1 MRYRHLSLLLL
12 TSCATV
18 SPAPNT
24 STGPGSTGSTTAS
37 PSAPASAFRQERAVV
52 VRHATVMPAS
62 GPAIEDGAI
71 AFADGKIVAVGRN
84 AEVATPPGAEEVDGT
99 GLYVTP
105 GIIDAHS
112 HLGVYASPET
122 SSTSDGNEATAPV
135 TAEVSAEHSFWP
147 QDPGLR
153 RAAAGGITSMLVLP
167 GSANLIGGRGFPVK
181 LHFGRSAAE
190 MRFPG
195 AKDGLKMACGE
206 NPRRV
211 YGAGQH
217 RAPSTRMGNVAGYRQ
232 AFAKAREY
240 MERQDDWKKK
250 HAKKPE
256 ESGPAPLRDL
266 QMETLAEVLRG
277 NILVQNHCYRAD
289 EMAVMLQVADEFG
302 FSIRAFHH
310 SLEAYKLRD
319 QLAAKQVAVA
329 TWADWWGFK
338 MEAWDGIPENAAL
351 VSQAGGRAV
360 IHSDSALGIQRLN
373 QEAGKALWRARESGV
388 PISEEEALRWVTLHP
403 AWVMG
408 VEDKTGSLEPGK
420 MADVVLW
427 KSHPLSVYAR
437 AQRVWADGVV
447 TYDAAQG
454 AVNASDFELGERME
468 ASARLVAQPSA
479 LPVLKDAGLDV
490 RCEPSKDAACAR
502 LLELKAEATCTAFQD
517 VAVLSNGTWMAHA
530 SVVVENGKVTRVE
543 TGAAGAVPSGCRTV
557 EGKGRVLT
565 PGFVDPLTS
574 LGVVEIGAEETTVDD
589 SLRGEA
595 VKEPIRAALRA
606 VDSLNPAAE
615 TFPVARLGGVTTA
628 GVVPMGG
635 LVSGQSAW
643 VTTDGTV
650 RRAPLAL
657 HINLGV
663 SGRDAVSGPRSLVL
677 ERLRE
682 LLFDAREYN
691 KRKSDFE
698 QNRMRT
704 LSASRLDL
712 ESLQPVLAGTLPVVV
727 TANRVSDIRAAL
739 ALGREFGLKVL
750 IAGGREAWMVAPELV
765 AAKVPVILQPTQ
777 NLPSNFDGL
786 NSRLDAAALLNAAG
800 VKVLFSTLGEP
811 HMVRTLAQE
820 AGNAVAWGMP
830 YADALRAIT
839 SNVTEA
845 FGVEGGQVAAGQVAD
860 LVLWNGDPLELSSRP
875 LGMWQA
881 GRQVPLTSRQHA
893 LFEKYRTLSK

>member
-1 MRYRHLSLLLL
+1 MRYRHLPLLLL

-18 SPAPNT
+18 ASSTLAPT
-24 STGPGSTGSTTAS
+24 DPPPKVASS
-37 PSAPASAFRQERAVV
+37 PSVPARVWSQTRPVV

-62 GPAIEDGAI
+62 GPAIEDGAVS
-71 AFADGKIVAVGRN
+71 FVDGKILAVGRN

-122 SSTSDGNEATAPV
+122 TSTSDGNEATAPV

-153 RAAAGGITSMLVLP
+153 RAAAGGITSLLVLP
-167 GSANLIGGRGFPVK
+167 GSANLVGGRAFPVK

-206 NPRRV
+206 NPRRA
-211 YGAGQH
+211 YGAAQR
-217 RAPSTRMGNVAGYRQ
+217 RAPATRMGNVAGYRQ
-232 AFAKAREY
+232 AFARAREY
-240 MERQDDWKKK
+240 QERWEAWEKKR
-250 HAKKPE
+250 AKKAE
-256 ESGPAPLRDL
+256 EAGPAPLRDL
-266 QMETLAEVLRG
+266 QLETLVEVMRG

-289 EMAVMLQVADEFG
+289 EMAVMLQVAEEFG
-302 FSIRAFHH
+302 YTIRAFHH

-319 QLAAKQVAVA
+319 RLAEKGVAVA

-338 MEAWDGIPENAAL
+338 MEAWDGIPENAGL

-373 QEAGKALWRARESGV
+373 QEAGKALWRARESGI
-388 PISEEEALRWVTLHP
+388 PLTEEEALRWVTLHA

-408 VEDKTGSLEPGK
+408 VEDRTGSLEPGK

-427 KSHPLSVYAR
+427 KNHPLSVYAR

-447 TYDAAQG
+447 TYDGDSG
-454 AVNASDFELGERME
+454 AVDASDFELGER
-468 ASARLVAQPSA
+468 AGGPAKLVARSA
-479 LPVLKDAGLDV
+479 APPELKAVGLGA
-490 RCEPSKDAACAR
+490 RCEPSKEDGCAR
-502 LLELKAEATCTAFQD
+502 PLEVKDGTCTAFQD
-517 VAVLSNGTWMAHA
+517 VAVLSLGTWQAPA
-530 SVVVENGKVTRVE
+530 SVLVENGKVTRVQP
-543 TGAAGAVPSGCRTV
+543 GAQGAVPAGCRV
-557 EGKGRVLT
+557 VDGKGRVLT
-565 PGFVDPLTS
+565 PGLVDPLTS
-574 LGVVEIGAEETTVDD
+574 LGVVEVGMEDTTVDD
-589 SLRGEA
+589 TLRGEA
-595 VKEPIRAALRA
+595 AKEPIRAALRA

-628 GVVPMGG
+628 GVVPAGG

-643 VTTDGTV
+643 VGTDGTV

-657 HINLGV
+657 HLHLGV
-663 SGRDAVSGPRSLVL
+663 TGRDAVSGSRALVL

-682 LLFDAREYN
+682 LLSDAREYN
-691 KRKSDFE
+691 KRKGDFE

-704 LSASRLDL
+704 LAASRLDL
-712 ESLQPVLAGTLPVVV
+712 ESLQPALTGVLPVVV

-739 ALGREFGLKVL
+739 ALGREFGLKLL
-750 IAGGREAWMVAPELV
+750 IAGGREAWRVAPELA
-765 AAKVPVILQPTQ
+765 AAKVPVIVQPTQ
-777 NLPSNFDGL
+777 NLPSSFDGL
-786 NSRLDAAALLNAAG
+786 NSRMDSAALLSAAG
-800 VKVLFSTLGEP
+800 VKVLLSTMGEP

-820 AGNAVAWGMP
+820 AGNAVAWGLP
-830 YADALRAIT
+830 YADALRAMT

-845 FGVEGGQVAAGQVAD
+845 FGLEGGQVAPGQVAD
-860 LVLWNGDPLELSSRP
+860 LVLWNGEPLEVSSRP
-875 LGMWQA
+875 VGMWLA
-881 GRQVPLTSRQHA
+881 GKQVPLTSRQHA
-893 LFEKYRTLSK
+893 LYEKYRTLAK

>member
-1 MRYRHLSLLLL
+1 MRFRSLSVLLL

-18 SPAPNT
+18 SPAP
-24 STGPGSTGSTTAS
+24 STPAAPAARVPTAS
-37 PSAPASAFRQERAVV
+37 TPAPVARFHQERPVV

-71 AFADGKIVAVGRN
+71 AFADGKIVAVGKS
-84 AEVATPPGAEEVDGT
+84 AEVATPAGAEEVDGT

-112 HLGVYASPET
+112 HLGVYASPD
-122 SSTSDGNEATAPV
+122 SFSLSDGNEATAPV

-153 RAAAGGITSMLVLP
+153 RAAAGGITSLLVLP

-195 AKDGLKMACGE
+195 AKDVLKMACGE

-211 YGAGQH
+211 YGAMQH
-217 RAPSTRMGNVAGYRQ
+217 RAPATRMGNVAGYRQ
-232 AFAKAREY
+232 AFAKARDY
-240 MERQDDWKKK
+240 LERQAEWEKK
-250 HAKKPE
+250 HAKKGE
-256 ESGPAPLRDL
+256 EAGPPPARDL
-266 QMETLAEVLRG
+266 QLETLAEVLRG

-302 FSIRAFHH
+302 YTIRAFHH
-310 SLEAYKLRD
+310 ALEAYKVRD
-319 QLAAKQVAVA
+319 QLAARQVAVA
-329 TWADWWGFK
+329 TWADWWGYK
-338 MEAWDGIPENAAL
+338 LEAWDGIPENAAL
-351 VSQAGGRAV
+351 VAQAGGRAV

-373 QEAGKALWRARESGV
+373 QEAGKAMWRARESGV
-388 PISEEEALRWVTLHP
+388 PVSEEEALRWVTLHP

-408 VEDKTGSLEPGK
+408 VEERTGSLEPEK

-427 KSHPLSVYAR
+427 KNHPLSVYAR

-447 TYDAAQG
+447 TYDAARG
-454 AVNASDFELGERME
+454 AEDASDFELGERAG
-468 ASARLVAQPSA
+468 ASAKLVAPPA
-479 LPVLKDAGLDV
+479 VLPALKDAGLES
-490 RCEPSKDAACAR
+490 RCEPTKDAACAR
-502 LLELKAEATCTAFQD
+502 PLELKADAACTAFQD
-517 VAVLSNGTWMAHA
+517 VAVLSNGVWTAHA
-530 SVVVENGKVTRVE
+530 SVLVENGKVTRVG
-543 TGAAGAVPSGCRTV
+543 TGGAVPAGCRAV
-557 EGKGRVLT
+557 EGKGRVLA
-565 PGFVDPLTS
+565 PGFVDALTS
-574 LGVVEIGAEETTVDD
+574 LGVVEIGGEESTVDD
-589 SLRGEA
+589 TLRGEA

-615 TFPVARLGGVTTA
+615 TFPVARLGGVTAA
-628 GVVPMGG
+628 GVVPRGG

-650 RRAPLAL
+650 RRAPLAMHVDVSL
-657 HINLGV
+657 

-677 ERLRE
+677 EKLRE
-682 LLFDAREYN
+682 LLFDAREYAR
-691 KRKSDFE
+691 RKGDFE

-712 ESLQPVLAGTLPVVV
+712 ESLQPVLAGTMPVVV
-727 TANRVSDIRAAL
+727 TANRVSDLRAAL
-739 ALGREFGLKVL
+739 ALGREFGLKVV
-750 IAGGREAWMVAPELV
+750 IAGGREAWMVAPELA
-765 AAKVPVILQPTQ
+765 AAKVPVIVQPTQ
-777 NLPSNFDGL
+777 NLPSSFEGL
-786 NSRLDAAALLNAAG
+786 NSRLDAAALLSGAG
-800 VKVLFSTLGEP
+800 VKVLISTMGEP

-830 YADALRAIT
+830 YADAVRAIT

-845 FGVEGGQVAAGQVAD
+845 LGVEGGQVAVGQVAD
-860 LVLWNGDPLELSSRP
+860 LVLWNGDPLDVSSRP
-875 LGMWQA
+875 LGMWLG

-893 LFEKYRTLSK
+893 LFEKYRALPK

>member
-1 MRYRHLSLLLL
+1 MRYRHLPLLLL

-18 SPAPNT
+18 ASRTVPIVDPPSQVA
-24 STGPGSTGSTTAS
+24 SS
-37 PSAPASAFRQERAVV
+37 PSVPARVWRQTRPVV

-62 GPAIEDGAI
+62 GPAIEDGAV
-71 AFADGKIVAVGRN
+71 AFVDGKLVAVGRN

-112 HLGVYASPET
+112 HLGVYASPDT

-153 RAAAGGITSMLVLP
+153 RAAAGGITSLLVLP
-167 GSANLIGGRGFPVK
+167 GSANLIGGRAFPVK
-181 LHFGRSAAE
+181 LHFGRSARE

-211 YGAGQH
+211 YGMAQH
-217 RAPSTRMGNVAGYRQ
+217 RAPATRMGNVAGYRQ

-240 MERQDDWKKK
+240 QERWETWEKKRG
-250 HAKKPE
+250 KKPE
-256 ESGPAPLRDL
+256 EAGPAPLRDL
-266 QMETLAEVLRG
+266 QMETLVEVMRG

-289 EMAVMLQVADEFG
+289 EMAVMLQVAEEFG
-302 FSIRAFHH
+302 YAIRAFHH

-319 QLAAKQVAVA
+319 RLAEKDVAVA

-338 MEAWDGIPENAAL
+338 MEAWDGIPENAGL

-373 QEAGKALWRARESGV
+373 QEAGKALWRARESGIPV
-388 PISEEEALRWVTLHP
+388 TEEEALRWVTLHA

-408 VEDKTGSLEPGK
+408 VEDRTGSLEPGK

-427 KSHPLSVYAR
+427 KNHPLSVYAR

-447 TYDAAQG
+447 TYDADSG
-454 AVNASDFELGERME
+454 AVEASDFELGERAG
-468 ASARLVAQPSA
+468 ASAKLVVRPSA
-479 LPVLKDAGLDV
+479 TPALKDVGLDA
-490 RCEPSKDAACAR
+490 RCEPSKDDGCAR
-502 LLELKAEATCTAFQD
+502 PLEVKDGACTVFQD
-517 VAVLSNGTWMAHA
+517 VAVLSRGTWQAHA
-530 SVVVENGKVTRVE
+530 SVLVENGKVTRVQA
-543 TGAAGAVPSGCRTV
+543 GAPGAVPAGCRAV
-557 EGKGRVLT
+557 DGKGRVLT
-565 PGFVDPLTS
+565 PGLVDPLTS
-574 LGVVEIGAEETTVDD
+574 LGVVEVGMEETTVDD

-595 VKEPIRAALRA
+595 AKEPIRAALRA
-606 VDSLNPAAE
+606 ADSVNPAAE
-615 TFPVARLGGVTTA
+615 TFPVARLGGVTAA
-628 GVVPMGG
+628 GVVPAGG

-643 VTTDGTV
+643 VSTDGTV
-650 RRAPLAL
+650 RRAPLAMHL
-657 HINLGV
+657 HLGV
-663 SGRDAVSGPRSLVL
+663 TGRDAVSGSRALVL

-682 LLFDAREYN
+682 LLSDAREYN
-691 KRKSDFE
+691 KRKGDFE

-704 LSASRLDL
+704 LAASRLDL
-712 ESLQPVLAGTLPVVV
+712 ESLQPVLTGALPVVV

-739 ALGREFGLKVL
+739 ALGREFGLKLL
-750 IAGGREAWMVAPELV
+750 IAGGREAWMVAPELA
-765 AAKVPVILQPTQ
+765 AAKVPVIVQPTQ
-777 NLPSNFDGL
+777 NLPSSFDGL
-786 NSRLDAAALLNAAG
+786 NSRMDSAALLSAAG
-800 VKVLFSTLGEP
+800 VKVLFSTMGEP

-820 AGNAVAWGMP
+820 AGNAVAWGLP
-830 YADALRAIT
+830 YEEALRAMT

-845 FGVEGGQVAAGQVAD
+845 FGLEGGQVAPGQVAD
-860 LVLWNGDPLELSSRP
+860 LVLWNGEPLEVSSRP
-875 LGMWQA
+875 VGMWL
-881 GRQVPLTSRQHA
+881 GGKQVPLTSRQQA
-893 LFEKYRTLSK
+893 LYEKYRTLAK

>member
-1 MRYRHLSLLLL
+1 
-12 TSCATV
+12 V
-18 SPAPNT
+18 W
-24 STGPGSTGSTTAS
+24 
-37 PSAPASAFRQERAVV
+37 RQERAVV

-62 GPAIEDGAI
+62 GPAIEDGAV
-71 AFADGKIVAVGRN
+71 AFADGKILAVGRN
-84 AEVATPPGAEEVDGT
+84 ADVATPPGAEEVDGT

-112 HLGVYASPET
+112 HLGVYASPDT
-122 SSTSDGNEATAPV
+122 TSTSDGNEATAPV
-135 TAEVSAEHSFWP
+135 TAEISAEHSFWP

-153 RAAAGGITSMLVLP
+153 RAAAGGITSLLVLP
-167 GSANLIGGRGFPVK
+167 GSANLIGGRGYPVK

-211 YGAGQH
+211 YGGQR
-217 RAPSTRMGNVAGYRQ
+217 RAPSTRMANVAGYRQ

-240 MERQDDWKKK
+240 MQRHEDWEKKR
-250 HAKKPE
+250 AKKPE
-256 ESGPAPLRDL
+256 EAGPAPLRDL
-266 QMETLAEVLRG
+266 QLETLAEVMRG

-289 EMAVMLQVADEFG
+289 EMEVMLRVADEFG
-302 FSIRAFHH
+302 YSIRAFHH
-310 SLEAYKLRD
+310 ALEAYKLRD
-319 QLAAKQVAVA
+319 RLAEKQVAVA

-373 QEAGKALWRARESGV
+373 QETGKALWRARESGIPV
-388 PISEEEALRWVTLHP
+388 TEEEALRWVTLHA
-403 AWVMG
+403 AWLMG
-408 VEDKTGSLEPGK
+408 VEDRTGSLEPGK

-427 KSHPLSVYAR
+427 KHHPLSVYAR

-447 TYDAAQG
+447 TYDAASG
-454 AVNASDFELGERME
+454 AVEASDFELGERAG

-479 LPVLKDAGLDV
+479 PPALKDADLGARRLEV
-490 RCEPSKDAACAR
+490 TEAA
-502 LLELKAEATCTAFQD
+502 CTAFQD
-517 VAVLSNGTWMAHA
+517 VAVLSNGTWVAHA
-530 SVVVENGKVTRVE
+530 SVLVENGKVTRVQP
-543 TGAAGAVPSGCRTV
+543 GALGAVPAGCRSV
-557 EGKGRVLT
+557 DGKGRVLA

-574 LGVVEIGAEETTVDD
+574 LGVVEVGMEESTVDD
-589 SLRGEA
+589 TPRGEA
-595 VKEPIRAALRA
+595 AKEPIRAAQRA
-606 VDSLNPAAE
+606 ADSVNPASE

-628 GVVPMGG
+628 GVMPSGG

-643 VTTDGTV
+643 VATDGTV

-657 HINLGV
+657 HIHLGLT
-663 SGRDAVSGPRSLVL
+663 GRDAVSGSRSQVL

-682 LLFDAREYN
+682 LLTDAREYN
-691 KRKSDFE
+691 KRKGDFE

-704 LSASRLDL
+704 LAASRLDL
-712 ESLQPVLAGTLPVVV
+712 EALQPALAGTLPVVV
-727 TANRVSDIRAAL
+727 TANRVTDIRAAL
-739 ALGREFGLKVL
+739 GLGREFGLKVL
-750 IAGGREAWMVAPELV
+750 IAGGREAWRVAPELA

-777 NLPSNFDGL
+777 NLPSSFDGL
-786 NSRLDAAALLNAAG
+786 SSRLDSAALLSAAG

-811 HMVRTLAQE
+811 HMVRTLGQE
-820 AGNAVAWGMP
+820 AGNAVAWGLP

-845 FGVEGGQVAAGQVAD
+845 FGLEGGQVAPGQVAD
-860 LVLWNGDPLELSSRP
+860 LVLWNGDPLEVSSRP
-875 LGMWQA
+875 LGMWL
-881 GRQVPLTSRQHA
+881 GGKQVPLTTRQQA
-893 LFEKYRTLSK
+893 LFEKYRALPK

>member
-18 SPAPNT
+18 ST
-24 STGPGSTGSTTAS
+24 SASS
-37 PSAPASAFRQERAVV
+37 PSEPTAKGASSPARVWRQERAVV

-71 AFADGKIVAVGRN
+71 AFADGKILAVGRN
-84 AEVATPPGAEEVDGT
+84 ADVTTPPGAEEVDGT

-105 GIIDAHS
+105 GIIDSHS
-112 HLGVYASPET
+112 HLGVYASPDT

-135 TAEVSAEHSFWP
+135 TAEISAEHGFWP

-153 RAAAGGITSMLVLP
+153 RAVAGGVTSLLVLP

-211 YGAGQH
+211 YGAFQR
-217 RAPSTRMGNVAGYRQ
+217 RAPSTRMGNVAGFRQ
-232 AFAKAREY
+232 AFSRAREY
-240 MERQDDWKKK
+240 MEKWDAWEKKK
-250 HAKKPE
+250 GKEA
-256 ESGPAPLRDL
+256 GPAPLRDL
-266 QMETLAEVLRG
+266 QQESLVEVMRG

-302 FSIRAFHH
+302 FSIRSFHH
-310 SLEAYKLRD
+310 ALEAYKLRD
-319 QLAAKQVAVA
+319 QLAAKNVAVS

-338 MEAWDGIPENAAL
+338 MEAWDGIPQNAGL

-373 QEAGKALWRARESGV
+373 QEAGKAMWRARESGI
-388 PISEEEALRWVTLHP
+388 PITEEEALRWVTLHP

-408 VEDKTGSLEPGK
+408 VEDRTGSLEKGK

-427 KSHPLSVYAR
+427 KNHPLSVYAR

-447 TYDAAQG
+447 TYDVTSG
-454 AVNASDFELGERME
+454 PLDASDFEAGERAG

-479 LPVLKDAGLDV
+479 VPALKDAGLDT
-490 RCEPSKDAACAR
+490 RCDPMKDAACVR
-502 LLELKAEATCTAFQD
+502 PLEVKAGTCTAFQD
-517 VAVLSNGTWMAHA
+517 VAVLSNGTWQAHA
-530 SVVVENGKVTRVE
+530 SVLVENGKVTRVR
-543 TGAAGAVPSGCRTV
+543 TGALDALPAGCRSV
-557 EGKGRVLT
+557 EGKGRVLA
-565 PGFVDPLTS
+565 PGFVDPLTG
-574 LGVVEIGAEETTVDD
+574 LGVVEVGAEESSVDD
-589 SLRGEA
+589 TLRGEA
-595 VKEPIRAALRA
+595 AREPIRAALRI
-606 VDSLNPAAE
+606 VDGFNPAAE
-615 TFPVARLGGVTTA
+615 TLPVARLGGVVAA
-628 GVVPMGG
+628 GVIPSGG

-643 VTTDGTV
+643 VTTDGSV

-657 HINLGV
+657 HIQLGL
-663 SGRDAVSGPRSLVL
+663 SGRDAVSGSRALML

-682 LLFDAREYN
+682 VLFDARAYN
-691 KRKSDFE
+691 TRKSEFE
-698 QNRMRT
+698 QNRMRA
-704 LSASRLDL
+704 LAASRLDL
-712 ESLQPVLAGTLPVVV
+712 EALQPALAGTMPVVV

-739 ALGREFGLKVL
+739 ALGREFGLKL
-750 IAGGREAWMVAPELV
+750 IIAGGREAWMVAPELA
-765 AAKVPVILQPTQ
+765 AAKVPVVVQPTQ
-777 NLPSNFDGL
+777 NLPSTFEGL
-786 NSRLDAAALLNAAG
+786 NSRLDSAALLNGAG
-800 VKVLFSTLGEP
+800 VKVLISTLGET

-820 AGNAVAWGMP
+820 AGNAVAWGLP

-845 FGVEGGQVAAGQVAD
+845 FGLEGGQVAPGQVAD
-860 LVLWNGDPLELSSRP
+860 LVLWNGDPLDVSSRP
-875 LGMWQA
+875 LGMWV
-881 GRQVPLTSRQHA
+881 GGKQVPLTSRQQA
-893 LFEKYRTLSK
+893 LFEKYQKLAK